1 MSQIL
6 YIVNLRKKNEPSYI
20 TKNTQF
26 MKTKS
31 FFSLVLIA
39 MSFTL
44 MSFSPMDYEKTDWSK
59 YELKGKVKEL
69 TINTYSAH
77 RYFGVVE
84 KLDNYRP
91 KTIVVKFSSN
101 GKILEESDISD
112 NNYKEKITYV
122 YDRNKTII
130 NRYANGDLLQRY
142 IIEYNEF
149 GKIKAITYYNS
160 ADSKG
165 DRTEYVYNDKKQLV
179 TIIYSN
185 QSKTEYE
192 YDQSGRVGITNSY
205 SSSGVLNRIIRY
217 YYDEKGNVNKKE
229 YLLDGEI
236 SSYYILTYTPEGFPE
251 MRNMYYSKDNQLKYS
266 HTYSYRF
273 DTKGNYTKKSSS
285 EITYSEGKEEETCSI
300 EERTIV
306 YY

>member
-6 YIVNLRKKNEPSYI
+6 YIVNPRKKNEPLYI
-20 TKNTQF
+20 TKNTKF
-26 MKTKS
+26 MKAKS

-77 RYFGVVE
+77 RYFGMIE
-84 KLDNYRP
+84 KKDNYRP

-130 NRYANGDLLQRY
+130 NRYVNGDLLQRY

-149 GKIKAITYYNS
+149 GKIKTVSRYKS

-165 DRTEYVYNDKKQLV
+165 DRYEYVYNDKKQLV
-179 TIIYSN
+179 AIN
-185 QSKTEYE
+185 DQDLWKKEYE
-192 YDQSGRVGITNSY
+192 YDQSGRVGICKFYT
-205 SSSGVLNRIIRY
+205 SGILDWIARY

-236 SSYYILTYTPEGFPE
+236 SSYYILTYTPEGFLE
-251 MRNMYYSKDNQLKYS
+251 MKNDYTSRDLQLETSTTNLYQL
-266 HTYSYRF
+266 
-273 DTKGNYTKKSSS
+273 DTKGNYTKKSTSK
-285 EITYSEGKEEETCSI
+285 ITYSEGKEEETCSI

>member
-1 MSQIL
+1 
-6 YIVNLRKKNEPSYI
+6 
-20 TKNTQF
+20 

-44 MSFSPMDYEKTDWSK
+44 MSFSPADNENTDWSK

-69 TINTYSAH
+69 TINTYNAH

-84 KLDNYRP
+84 KKDNTPLTR
-91 KTIVVKFSSN
+91 VVKFSSD
-101 GKILEESDISD
+101 GKILEE
-112 NNYKEKITYV
+112 NG
-122 YDRNKTII
+122 TII
-130 NRYANGDLLQRY
+130 SGLKERILYEYTKNQTTISRYVNHDLIQRE
-142 IIEYNEF
+142 IIEFNDF

-192 YDQSGRVGITNSY
+192 YDQSGRVGICKFYT
-205 SSSGVLNRIIRY
+205 SGILDWIARY

-236 SSYYILTYTPEGFPE
+236 SSYYILTYTPEGFLE
-251 MRNMYYSKDNQLKYS
+251 MKNDYTSKDLQLKS
-266 HTYSYRF
+266 SNTYSYRF